1 MLVMLYQ
8 MVQNHNEK
16 SDCIKQ
22 EADNDLIPE
31 TAEGKADST
40 GIVNITALYGVLY
53 LGCTAENHED
63 I

>member
-1 MLVMLYQ
+1 